1 MSRNKPIL
9 IWSINLQQRRQDYT
23 MGKRDTSIN
32 GAEKTL
38 QLDAKDL
45 NWTIFSQHI
54 QKLKID

>member
-1 MSRNKPIL
+1 
-9 IWSINLQQRRQDYT
+9 